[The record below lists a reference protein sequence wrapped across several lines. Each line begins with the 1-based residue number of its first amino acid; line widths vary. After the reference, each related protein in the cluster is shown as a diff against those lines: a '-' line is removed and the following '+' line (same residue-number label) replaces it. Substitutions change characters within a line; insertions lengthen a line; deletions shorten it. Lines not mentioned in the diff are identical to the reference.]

1 MRMPLSRKVL
11 VATLVAAL
19 VAMLTVGWVYI
30 NLGAVETNVHQLSEY
45 TVPQALAAS
54 SFDAAAQ
61 EAIGQMRVIVRS
73 ILHANDDPVARGDL
87 IGAQRELEA
96 VLARLQHQLDLL
108 DQFEVDAAGRPA
120 SAEQVTVQRERIAFT
135 IDLRMKAQATDAMG
149 FDLTVPEKTALIQSL
164 TDLDQ
169 RAAAIRVT
177 SAELTTRE
185 VEATV
190 VAVDQRLGFTDM
202 SVWLTLVTVL
212 GLAVLLPYIVQRA
225 IVRPVELLAG
235 AAQAVTRGDV
245 QQQVAVTQTDEVG
258 DLQAAFNQ
266 MVQSL
271 HQQRAELSERNAALE
286 REQVALATALDDV
299 QRLSAER
306 TALLERTVER
316 LSAPVLPVLEG
327 VLVLPVI
334 GTVDERRR
342 SLLQTTLLDA
352 VAAQHARIAI
362 LDLTGLSNA
371 DAAVAHTL
379 IEMVQGCQ
387 LLGAQ
392 PVIVGVAPALAA
404 ALVYEGLEAQAV
416 HTRANLQAALHYAQ
430 RELRPHTGHTANERA
445 PHT

>member
-1 MRMPLSRKVL
+1 MPLSRKVQVATFVAGL
-11 VATLVAAL
+11 VAI
-19 VAMLTVGWVYI
+19 LTVGWIYI
-30 NLGAVETNVHQLSEY
+30 NLGAVEMNVHQLSEY
-45 TVPQALAAS
+45 TTPQALAAS

-61 EAIGQMRVIVRS
+61 EAIGQMRVLVRS
-73 ILHANDDPVARGDL
+73 ILHANEDPVARGDL
-87 IGAQRELEA
+87 IGAQRELEG
-96 VLARLQHQLDLL
+96 VLARLQQQLDVL

-120 SAEQVTVQRERIAFT
+120 SAEQVAVQRERIAFV
-135 IDLRMKAQATDAMG
+135 IDLRAKARATATMNLN
-149 FDLTVPEKTALIQSL
+149 LTASEKTNLIRSL
-164 TDLDQ
+164 TDLEQ
-169 RAAAIRVT
+169 RAAAISVT
-177 SAELTTRE
+177 SAELTTRD
-185 VEATV
+185 VD
-190 VAVDQRLGFTDM
+190 AVSAEIDQRLGFTDT
-202 SVWLTLVTVL
+202 SVWLSLVTVL
-212 GLAVLLPYIVQRA
+212 GLALLLPYIVQQA
-225 IVRPVELLAG
+225 IVRPVERLAD
-235 AAQAVTRGDV
+235 AAQAVTQGDV
-245 QQQVAVTQTDEVG
+245 QQQVAVTQRDEVG
-258 DLQAAFNQ
+258 KLQAAFNQ

-271 HQQRAELSERNAALE
+271 HQQQAELGERNAALE
-286 REQVALATALDDV
+286 REREALATALDDV

-334 GTVDERRR
+334 GTVDDRRR
-342 SLLQTTLLDA
+342 TVLQTTLLDA

-404 ALVYEGLEAQAV
+404 ALVDEGLEVQAI

-430 RELRPHTGHTANERA
+430 RELRLHGVHANY
-445 PHT
+445 

>member
-1 MRMPLSRKVL
+1 MPLSRKVL
-11 VATLVAAL
+11 IATLVAAL
-19 VAMLTVGWVYI
+19 VAMLTLGWIYV
-30 NLGAVETNVHQLSEY
+30 NLGTVEADVHQFSEY

-73 ILHANDDPVARGDL
+73 ILHADDDPIARGDL
-87 IGAQRELEA
+87 IGARRELEA

-120 SAEQVTVQRERIAFT
+120 SAEQVAVQRERIAFM
-135 IDLRMKAQATDAMG
+135 IDLRTKARTTDAMG
-149 FDLTVPEKTALIQSL
+149 FDLTAPEKTALIQSL
-164 TDLDQ
+164 TDLEQ
-169 RAAAIRVT
+169 RAAAIRVA

-185 VEATV
+185 VDATV
-190 VAVDQRLGFTDM
+190 VAVDQRLGFTDA
-202 SVWLTLVTVL
+202 SVWLSLFTVL

-235 AAQAVTRGDV
+235 AAQAVTQGDM

-271 HQQRAELSERNAALE
+271 HQQQAELGQRNHELEQERA
-286 REQVALATALDDV
+286 ALATALDDV

-342 SLLQTTLLDA
+342 TLLQTTLLDA

-362 LDLTGLSNA
+362 LDLTGLGNA
-371 DAAVAHTL
+371 DAAVAHSL

-404 ALVYEGLEAQAV
+404 ALVHEGLAAQSV

-430 RELRPHTGHTANERA
+430 HELRLYNGHVANQRV
-445 PHT
+445 PRT

>member
-1 MRMPLSRKVL
+1 MPLSRKVL
-11 VATLVAAL
+11 IATLVAAF
-19 VAMLTVGWVYI
+19 VAMLTVGWMYI

-73 ILHANDDPVARGDL
+73 TLHAKDDPVARGDL
-87 IGAQRELEA
+87 IGARRELDA
-96 VLARLQHQLDLL
+96 VLVRLQHQLDLL

-120 SAEQVTVQRERIAFT
+120 SAEQIAAQRERIALILDLRT
-135 IDLRMKAQATDAMG
+135 KARSVDTMSIDLTAAQ
-149 FDLTVPEKTALIQSL
+149 KTALVQSL
-164 TDLDQ
+164 TDLER
-169 RAAAIRVT
+169 RATAIST
-177 SAELTTRE
+177 ISTELTTRD
-185 VEATV
+185 VEAM
-190 VAVDQRLGFTDM
+190 VAAVEQRLVLANA
-202 SVWLTLVTVL
+202 SVWLSLATVL
-212 GLAVLLPYIVQRA
+212 GLAVLLPYIVRRA
-225 IVRPVELLAG
+225 IVRPVEQLAG
-235 AAQAVTRGDV
+235 AAQAVRQGNV
-245 QQQVAVTQTDEVG
+245 QQQVRVSHTDEIG
-258 DLQAAFNQ
+258 ELQAAFNQ

-271 HQQRAELSERNAALE
+271 HRQQTELSERNTALEQERAAL
-286 REQVALATALDDV
+286 AAALDDV

-342 SLLQTTLLDA
+342 TLLQTTLLDA
-352 VAAQHARIAI
+352 VAAQHARMAI

-379 IEMVQGCQ
+379 IEMVQGCR

-404 ALVYEGLEAQAV
+404 ALVNQGLDVQYVRTMAD
-416 HTRANLQAALHYAQ
+416 LQAAVGCAQ
-430 RELRPHTGHTANERA
+430 HALRSRSGSTAN
-445 PHT
+445 

>member
-1 MRMPLSRKVL
+1 MPLSRKVQVATFVAGL
-11 VATLVAAL
+11 VAI
-19 VAMLTVGWVYI
+19 LTVGWIYI
-30 NLGAVETNVHQLSEY
+30 NLGAVEMNVHQLSEY
-45 TVPQALAAS
+45 TTPQALAAS

-61 EAIGQMRVIVRS
+61 EAIGQMRVLVRS
-73 ILHANDDPVARGDL
+73 ILHANEDPVARGDL
-87 IGAQRELEA
+87 IGAQRELEG
-96 VLARLQHQLDLL
+96 VLARLQQQLDVL

-120 SAEQVTVQRERIAFT
+120 SAEQVAVQRERIAFV
-135 IDLRMKAQATDAMG
+135 IDLRAKARATATMNLN
-149 FDLTVPEKTALIQSL
+149 LTASEKTNLIRSL
-164 TDLDQ
+164 TDLEQ
-169 RAAAIRVT
+169 RAVAISVT
-177 SAELTTRE
+177 SAELTTRDVDAASAE
-185 VEATV
+185 I
-190 VAVDQRLGFTDM
+190 DQRLGFTDT
-202 SVWLTLVTVL
+202 SVWLSLVTVL
-212 GLAVLLPYIVQRA
+212 GLALLLPYIVQQA
-225 IVRPVELLAG
+225 IVRPVERLAD
-235 AAQAVTRGDV
+235 AAQAVTQGDV

-258 DLQAAFNQ
+258 KLQAAFNQ

-271 HQQRAELSERNAALE
+271 HQQQAELGERNAALE
-286 REQVALATALDDV
+286 REREALATALDDV

-334 GTVDERRR
+334 GTVDDRRR
-342 SLLQTTLLDA
+342 TVLQTTLLDA

-404 ALVYEGLEAQAV
+404 ALVDEGLEVQAI

-430 RELRPHTGHTANERA
+430 RELRLHGVHANY
-445 PHT
+445 